1 MPSSLRLEPI
11 RLATGNAV
19 ELTAGASIPATGV
32 TVLNG
37 SGQHVIRGFLAGEKQ
52 SFSVVQRLWRL
63 HAQPGA
69 SPFLII
75 LHFYRLVG
83 YAKLHAATSAFMQI
97 LVRQSCCM
105 CLLKLI

>member
-1 MPSSLRLEPI
+1 MATTVVSQDTPIKFDYNKSQVPSSLRLEPI

-52 SFSVVQRLWRL
+52 SFSIVQRLWRL
-63 HAQPGA
+63 GAPPGM

-75 LHFYRLVG
+75 SLFSWAYPV
-83 YAKLHAATSAFMQI
+83 
-97 LVRQSCCM
+97 C
-105 CLLKLI
+105 